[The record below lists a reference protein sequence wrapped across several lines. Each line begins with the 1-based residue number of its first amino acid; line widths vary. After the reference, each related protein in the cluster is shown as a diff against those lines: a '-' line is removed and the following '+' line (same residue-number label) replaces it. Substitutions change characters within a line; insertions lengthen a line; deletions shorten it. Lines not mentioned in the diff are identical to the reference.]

1 MQKKTRIQP
10 IIFCFVLFQDIKMP
24 SIFWTS
30 INIYK
35 NICDGREKT
44 YTIISE
50 RLLSLKLFKMGPLFW
65 NTNLS

>member
-1 MQKKTRIQP
+1 
-10 IIFCFVLFQDIKMP
+10 MP

-50 RLLSLKLFKMGPLFW
+50 RLFSLKLFKMGPLFW
-65 NTNLS
+65 NTILS